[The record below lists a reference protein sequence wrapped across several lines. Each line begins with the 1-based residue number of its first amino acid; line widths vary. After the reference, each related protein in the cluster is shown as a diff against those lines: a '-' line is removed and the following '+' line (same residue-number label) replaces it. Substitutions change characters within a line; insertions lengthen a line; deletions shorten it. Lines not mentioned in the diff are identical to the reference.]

1 MSNIS
6 GTRAVPTGWVGWV
19 VFAGLMMI
27 INGFLNAISG
37 IAAIAKDEV
46 YVVGRHASVLLDV
59 TAFGWIHLVLG
70 IVVAVSG
77 FFVIRGASWAIWV
90 AVVVTSLNMLTQ
102 MMQLPSYPFWALL
115 IITVDVLVLWALIVH
130 GSEATELE

>member
-27 INGFLNAISG
+27 INGFMNVISG

-46 YVVGRHASVLLDV
+46 YVAGRHAAVLLDT
-59 TAFGWIHLVLG
+59 TAFGWIHLLLG
-70 IVVAVSG
+70 IVVA
-77 FFVIRGASWAIWV
+77 IAHV
-90 AVVVTSLNMLTQ
+90 APRITKNPAVATTIPRTRWIQPKAVTSSSTDACR
-102 MMQLPSYPFWALL
+102 P
-115 IITVDVLVLWALIVH
+115 T
-130 GSEATELE
+130 T

>member
-19 VFAGLMMI
+19 IFAGLMMI
-27 INGFLNAISG
+27 INGFMNVISG

-46 YVVGRHASVLLDV
+46 YVAGRHAAVLLDT

-70 IVVAVSG
+70 IVFATAG
-77 FFVIRGASWAIWV
+77 FFVIRGATWAIAV
-90 AVVVTSLNMLTQ
+90 AVVAVSVNMLTQ
-102 MMQLPSYPFWALL
+102 MMQLPSYPFWALM
-115 IITVDVLVLWALIVH
+115 IITIDVLVLWALIVH
-130 GSEATELE
+130 GSEASELE

>member
-27 INGFLNAISG
+27 INGFMNVISG

-46 YVVGRHASVLLDV
+46 YVAGRHAAVLLDT
-59 TAFGWIHLVLG
+59 TAFGWIHLLLG
-70 IVVAVSG
+70 IVVATAG
-77 FFVIRGASWAIWV
+77 FFVIRGATWAIAV
-90 AVVVTSLNMLTQ
+90 AVVAVSVNMLTQ
-102 MMQLPSYPFWALL
+102 MMQLPSYPFWALM
-115 IITVDVLVLWALIVH
+115 IITIDVLVLWALIVH
-130 GSEATELE
+130 GSEASELE

>member
-6 GTRAVPTGWVGWV
+6 GSRAVPTGWVGWV

-27 INGFLNAISG
+27 INGFMNVISG

-46 YVVGRHASVLLDV
+46 YVAGRHVSVLLDV

-70 IVVAVSG
+70 IVVATS
-77 FFVIRGASWAIWV
+77 AS
-90 AVVVTSLNMLTQ
+90 S
-102 MMQLPSYPFWALL
+102 
-115 IITVDVLVLWALIVH
+115 
-130 GSEATELE
+130 